1 MRSVGH
7 AAPLART
14 MRNQFLSNGRV
25 VPIEAHMS
33 SRAWKAYVGVAVAAV
48 AGYFLMPNDSWPQTI
63 YAELVGLFAT
73 GAIVVGVVK
82 HRPAVKAAWLWFA
95 AGQLLNVLGTLAEAV
110 IGRVLQLETWPSV
123 ADVLW
128 LGLYPGLVVGLYLL
142 IRRRTQGHD
151 WGSLVDATTIT
162 TGLGLLSWVFLIRPV
177 ADDSS
182 MSLVA
187 RIVSIAY
194 PVGDILVLAMV
205 TRLLVGAGSRPLA
218 FRLLAAALLLY
229 LAGDATWAVLNYVG
243 VEPGP
248 TAVKLLQMN
257 FLTAYVLVGAAGL
270 HRSAREVGEP
280 TSQRTLHLSP
290 ALLVL
295 LTAASL
301 IAPAILAYQ
310 VWHHQV
316 TDGIAIVV
324 GSVALFL
331 LVVTRMAQLLR
342 QIERQ
347 SRQLSELTRVD
358 ELTGLPNRR
367 AWSTE
372 LPAAIERARRD
383 RVELSIA
390 MLDLDHFKR
399 FNDEYGHQAG
409 DRLLKGAT
417 AAWSAQLRAVD
428 QLARYGGEEF
438 IVLLPWATAELATGV
453 LERLRASTPAGQT
466 FSAGV
471 ATWDGTETSEDLI
484 ARADQA
490 LYQAKAAGR
499 DRILVASMAART
511 ATQLGGT

>member
-1 MRSVGH
+1 MS
-7 AAPLART
+7 
-14 MRNQFLSNGRV
+14 
-25 VPIEAHMS
+25 S
-33 SRAWKAYVGVAVAAV
+33 SRAWNGYLAVAVV
-48 AGYFLMPNDSWPQTI
+48 VVGGYFLTPSDSWTQTI
-63 YAELVGLFAT
+63 YAELVGLAAT

-82 HRPAVKAAWLWFA
+82 HRPAAKAAWLWFA

-110 IGRVLQLETWPSV
+110 IGRVLHLETWPSV

-128 LGLYPGLVVGLYLL
+128 LGLYPGLVIGLYLL

-229 LAGDATWAVLNYVG
+229 LAGDATWAVINYVG
-243 VEPGP
+243 MEPGP
-248 TAVKLLQMN
+248 AAVKLLQMN

-270 HRSAREVGEP
+270 HRSVREVDDQGA
-280 TSQRTLHLSP
+280 QRTLRLSP

-295 LTAASL
+295 LTVASL

-310 VWHHQV
+310 VWRRQV

-347 SRQLSELTRVD
+347 SRQLSQLSRVD

-367 AWSTE
+367 AWSAE
-372 LPAAIERARRD
+372 LPVAIERARRD
-383 RVELSIA
+383 RMELSVA
-390 MLDLDHFKR
+390 LLDLDHFKR

-409 DRLLKGAT
+409 DRLLKGAA

-438 IVLLPWATAELATGV
+438 IVLLPGATAELASGV
-453 LERLRASTPAGQT
+453 LERLRGATPAGQT

-484 ARADQA
+484 ARADHA
-490 LYQAKAAGR
+490 LYQAKDAGR
-499 DRILVASMAART
+499 DRILVATQGSQ
-511 ATQLGGT
+511 ATTQPGAMPMPSDATT

>member
-1 MRSVGH
+1 M
-7 AAPLART
+7 
-14 MRNQFLSNGRV
+14 SN
-25 VPIEAHMS
+25 
-33 SRAWKAYVGVAVAAV
+33 RAWNGYLAAAAVVV
-48 AGYFLMPNDSWPQTI
+48 AGYFLTPSDSWTQTI
-63 YAELVGLFAT
+63 YAELVGLAAT

-82 HRPAVKAAWLWFA
+82 HRPEAKAAWLWFA

-110 IGRVLQLETWPSV
+110 IGRVLHLETWPSV

-128 LGLYPGLVVGLYLL
+128 LGLYPGLVIGLYLL
-142 IRRRTQGHD
+142 IRRRTRGHD

-177 ADDSS
+177 ADDSAL
-182 MSLVA
+182 SLVA

-229 LAGDATWAVLNYVG
+229 LAGDATWAVINYVG
-243 VEPGP
+243 MEPGP
-248 TAVKLLQMN
+248 AAVKLLQMN

-270 HRSAREVGEP
+270 HRSVREVGDQGA
-280 TSQRTLHLSP
+280 QRTLRLSP

-295 LTAASL
+295 LTVASL

-310 VWHHQV
+310 VWRRQV

-347 SRQLSELTRVD
+347 SRQLSQLSRVD

-367 AWSTE
+367 AWSAE
-372 LPAAIERARRD
+372 LPVAIERARRD

-390 MLDLDHFKR
+390 LLDLDHFKR

-409 DRLLKGAT
+409 DRLLKGAA

-438 IVLLPWATAELATGV
+438 IVLLPGATAELATGV
-453 LERLRASTPAGQT
+453 LERLRGTTPAGQT

-490 LYQAKAAGR
+490 LYQAKDAGR
-499 DRILVASMAART
+499 DRILVATQGSP
-511 ATQLGGT
+511 ATTQPGAIPMPSDATT

>member
-1 MRSVGH
+1 MS
-7 AAPLART
+7 
-14 MRNQFLSNGRV
+14 GRV
-25 VPIEAHMS
+25 WNGYLAG
-33 SRAWKAYVGVAVAAV
+33 AAAAV
-48 AGYFLMPNDSWPQTI
+48 AGYLLTPNDTWTQTI
-63 YAELVGLFAT
+63 YAELIGLLAT
-73 GAIVVGVVK
+73 GAIVLGVVK
-82 HRPAVKAAWLWFA
+82 HRPAAKAAWLWFA

-110 IGRVLQLETWPSV
+110 IGRMLQLETWPSV

-128 LGLYPGLVVGLYLL
+128 LGLYPGLVIGMYLL

-162 TGLGLLSWVFLIRPV
+162 TGLGLLSWVFLVRPV

-182 MSLVA
+182 LSMVA
-187 RIVSIAY
+187 RMVSIAY

-243 VEPGP
+243 HEPGP

-290 ALLVL
+290 ALLGL
-295 LTAASL
+295 LTVASL

-310 VWHHQV
+310 VWRRQV
-316 TDGIAIVV
+316 TDGIAIVI

-342 QIERQ
+342 QIEQQ
-347 SRQLSELTRVD
+347 SRRLGELSRVD

-367 AWSTE
+367 AWSAE

-383 RVELSIA
+383 QLDLSIA

-417 AAWSAQLRAVD
+417 AAWSTRLRAVD
-428 QLARYGGEEF
+428 RLARYGGEEF
-438 IVLLPWATAELATGV
+438 IVLLPGAAGQLATGV
-453 LERLRASTPAGQT
+453 LERLRGATPAGQT

-471 ATWDGTETSEDLI
+471 ATWDGNETSETLI
-484 ARADQA
+484 ARADRA
-490 LYQAKAAGR
+490 LYQAKQAGR
-499 DRILVASMAART
+499 DRIVVSSDTAQA
-511 ATQLGGT
+511 ATQPQAMPMTPDAAT

>member
-1 MRSVGH
+1 
-7 AAPLART
+7 
-14 MRNQFLSNGRV
+14 
-25 VPIEAHMS
+25 MS
-33 SRAWKAYVGVAVAAV
+33 SRAWNGYLAAAVVVV
-48 AGYFLMPNDSWPQTI
+48 AGYFLLPSDSWTQTV
-63 YAELVGLFAT
+63 YAELVGLAAT

-82 HRPAVKAAWLWFA
+82 HRPAAKAAWLWFA
-95 AGQLLNVLGTLAEAV
+95 VGQLLNVLGTLAEAV
-110 IGRVLQLETWPSV
+110 IGRVLHLETWPSV

-128 LGLYPGLVVGLYLL
+128 LGLYPGLVIGLYLL

-182 MSLVA
+182 LSLVA

-218 FRLLAAALLLY
+218 FRLLAGALLLY
-229 LAGDATWAVLNYVG
+229 LAGDATWAVINYVG
-243 VEPGP
+243 MEPGP
-248 TAVKLLQMN
+248 AAVKLLEMN
-257 FLTAYVLVGAAGL
+257 FLAAYVLVGAAGL
-270 HRSAREVGEP
+270 HRSIREVGDQGA
-280 TSQRTLHLSP
+280 QRILRLSP

-295 LTAASL
+295 LTVASL

-310 VWHHQV
+310 VSRRQV

-347 SRQLSELTRVD
+347 SRQLSQLSRVD

-367 AWSTE
+367 AWSAE
-372 LPAAIERARRD
+372 LPVAIERARRD

-390 MLDLDHFKR
+390 LLDLDHFKR
-399 FNDEYGHQAG
+399 FNDEFGHQAG
-409 DRLLKGAT
+409 DRLLRGAA

-438 IVLLPWATAELATGV
+438 IVLLPGATAELATGV
-453 LERLRASTPAGQT
+453 LERLRGATPAGQT

-490 LYQAKAAGR
+490 LYQAKDAGR
-499 DRILVASMAART
+499 DRILVAPQGSR
-511 ATQLGGT
+511 ATTQPGAIPMPSDATT

>member
-1 MRSVGH
+1 
-7 AAPLART
+7 
-14 MRNQFLSNGRV
+14 
-25 VPIEAHMS
+25 MS
-33 SRAWKAYVGVAVAAV
+33 SRAWNGYLAAAVVVV
-48 AGYFLMPNDSWPQTI
+48 AGYFLLPSDSWTQTV
-63 YAELVGLFAT
+63 YAELVGLAAT

-82 HRPAVKAAWLWFA
+82 HRPAAKAAWLWFA
-95 AGQLLNVLGTLAEAV
+95 VGQLLNVLGTLAEAV
-110 IGRVLQLETWPSV
+110 IGRVLHLETWPSV

-128 LGLYPGLVVGLYLL
+128 LGLYPGLVIGLYLL

-182 MSLVA
+182 LSLVA

-218 FRLLAAALLLY
+218 FRLLAGALLLY
-229 LAGDATWAVLNYVG
+229 LAGDATWAVINYVG
-243 VEPGP
+243 MEPGP
-248 TAVKLLQMN
+248 AAVKLLEMN
-257 FLTAYVLVGAAGL
+257 FLAAYVLVGAAGL
-270 HRSAREVGEP
+270 HRSIREVGDQGA
-280 TSQRTLHLSP
+280 QRILRLSP

-295 LTAASL
+295 LTVASL

-310 VWHHQV
+310 VSRRQV

-347 SRQLSELTRVD
+347 SRQLSQLSRVD

-367 AWSTE
+367 AWSAE
-372 LPAAIERARRD
+372 LPVAIERARRD

-390 MLDLDHFKR
+390 LLDLDHFKR
-399 FNDEYGHQAG
+399 FNDEFGHQAG
-409 DRLLKGAT
+409 DRLLKGAA

-438 IVLLPWATAELATGV
+438 IVLLPGATAELATGV
-453 LERLRASTPAGQT
+453 LERLRGATPAGQT

-490 LYQAKAAGR
+490 LYQAKDAGR
-499 DRILVASMAART
+499 DRILVAPQGSR
-511 ATQLGGT
+511 ATTQPGAIPMPSDATT

>member
-1 MRSVGH
+1 
-7 AAPLART
+7 
-14 MRNQFLSNGRV
+14 
-25 VPIEAHMS
+25 MS
-33 SRAWKAYVGVAVAAV
+33 SRAWNGYLAAAVVVV
-48 AGYFLMPNDSWPQTI
+48 AGYFLLPSDSWTQTV
-63 YAELVGLFAT
+63 YAELVGLAAT

-82 HRPAVKAAWLWFA
+82 HRPAARAAWLWFA
-95 AGQLLNVLGTLAEAV
+95 VGQLLNVLGTLAEAV
-110 IGRVLQLETWPSV
+110 IGRVLHLETWPSV

-128 LGLYPGLVVGLYLL
+128 LGLYPGLVIGLYLL

-182 MSLVA
+182 LSLVA

-218 FRLLAAALLLY
+218 FRLLAGALLLY
-229 LAGDATWAVLNYVG
+229 LAGDATWAVINYVG
-243 VEPGP
+243 MEPGP
-248 TAVKLLQMN
+248 AAVKLLEMN
-257 FLTAYVLVGAAGL
+257 FLAAYVLVGAAGL
-270 HRSAREVGEP
+270 HRSIREVGDQGA
-280 TSQRTLHLSP
+280 QRILRLSP

-295 LTAASL
+295 LTVASL

-310 VWHHQV
+310 VSRRQV

-347 SRQLSELTRVD
+347 SRQLSQLSRVD

-367 AWSTE
+367 AWSAE
-372 LPAAIERARRD
+372 LPVAIERARRD

-390 MLDLDHFKR
+390 LLDLDHFKR
-399 FNDEYGHQAG
+399 FNDEFGHQAG
-409 DRLLKGAT
+409 DRLLKGAA

-438 IVLLPWATAELATGV
+438 IVLLPGATAELATGV
-453 LERLRASTPAGQT
+453 LERLRGATPAGQT

-490 LYQAKAAGR
+490 LYQAKDAGR
-499 DRILVASMAART
+499 DRILVAPQGSR
-511 ATQLGGT
+511 ATTQPGAIPMPSDATT

>member
-1 MRSVGH
+1 MS
-7 AAPLART
+7 
-14 MRNQFLSNGRV
+14 
-25 VPIEAHMS
+25 S
-33 SRAWKAYVGVAVAAV
+33 SRAWNGYLAVAVV
-48 AGYFLMPNDSWPQTI
+48 VVGGYFLTPNDSWTQTT
-63 YAELVGLFAT
+63 YAELVGLAAT

-82 HRPAVKAAWLWFA
+82 HRPAAKAAWLWFA

-110 IGRVLQLETWPSV
+110 IGRVLHLETWPSV

-128 LGLYPGLVVGLYLL
+128 LGLYPGLVIGLYLL

-182 MSLVA
+182 LSLVA

-229 LAGDATWAVLNYVG
+229 LAGDATWAVINYVG
-243 VEPGP
+243 MEPGP
-248 TAVKLLQMN
+248 AAVKLLQMN

-270 HRSAREVGEP
+270 HRSVREVDDQGA
-280 TSQRTLHLSP
+280 QRTLRLSP

-310 VWHHQV
+310 VWRRQV

-347 SRQLSELTRVD
+347 SRQLSQLSRVD

-367 AWSTE
+367 AWSAE
-372 LPAAIERARRD
+372 LPVAIERARRD
-383 RVELSIA
+383 RIELSVA
-390 MLDLDHFKR
+390 LLDLDHFKR

-409 DRLLKGAT
+409 DRLLKGAA

-438 IVLLPWATAELATGV
+438 IVLLPGATAELASGV
-453 LERLRASTPAGQT
+453 LERLRGATPAGQT

-484 ARADQA
+484 ARADHA
-490 LYQAKAAGR
+490 LYQAKDAGR
-499 DRILVASMAART
+499 DRILVATQGSQ
-511 ATQLGGT
+511 ATTQPGAMPMPSDATT